1 MFPGAWVEEEMEKEK
16 KKEASTQG
24 RKEGREEEVFHGG
37 KQGPEHEK
45 NDNSNS

>member
-37 KQGPEHEK
+37 KLCPEHEK